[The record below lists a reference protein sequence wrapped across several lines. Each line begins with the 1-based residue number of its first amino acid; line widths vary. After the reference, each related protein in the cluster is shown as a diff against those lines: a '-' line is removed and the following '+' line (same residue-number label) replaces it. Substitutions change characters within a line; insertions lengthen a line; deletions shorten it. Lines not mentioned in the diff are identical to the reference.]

1 MVPGIK
7 PNETKGND
15 EPVSTTPKPS
25 DTRYKDDDDA
35 DDHEERPYSPQKT
48 QALLIRAKSGIDAAG
63 SVPPSGFPPVSFHR
77 RAGPCE
83 HFLNSAVQSC
93 DMLVW
98 QTASNRSEPLPVV
111 NTSLPCRPRSEW
123 YDKRYGAQAPL
134 ETTARHSQS
143 PKLKLRHQMAQ
154 TRRLALEVA
163 DPRYV
168 GTLQRPHTVAATAS
182 TRAARITKEASQTHL
197 KLLRFERSNHQK
209 MNFTDFTKDELIEL
223 IELEGLPVPGEKKW
237 DNRSGKMMRE
247 TCEKSVYVN
256 YVKTSFFGA
265 EPRPLVRVGKRLK
278 VREEYCIVDI
288 FEGSQGSIRVR
299 AYDDRTSREYR
310 KFS

>member
-1 MVPGIK
+1 MTLKRIFSKIFSNSKTITPPTMVPCIK

-182 TRAARITKEASQTHL
+182 TRAARITSRDHYRGTWRDSLAFAWS
-197 KLLRFERSNHQK
+197 
-209 MNFTDFTKDELIEL
+209 
-223 IELEGLPVPGEKKW
+223 W
-237 DNRSGKMMRE
+237 DSM
-247 TCEKSVYVN
+247 V
-256 YVKTSFFGA
+256 F
-265 EPRPLVRVGKRLK
+265 
-278 VREEYCIVDI
+278 
-288 FEGSQGSIRVR
+288 IRV
-299 AYDDRTSREYR
+299 
-310 KFS
+310 